1 MPFPL
6 DHYIEA
12 SHVDYKE
19 RLEEKKPRSW
29 LKSVSAFANTEGG
42 HLIFGVKN
50 EPREVVGLENPQAV
64 VSRLTELIKVRI
76 DPTPRYRVR
85 EVEIEGKSCVDLE
98 VQDGPAYPYYYA
110 FDGSHTAYVRHGD
123 QSEEATSRELNE
135 LILQG
140 MNQTFDAL
148 PSSYRVGD
156 VSFTLLAA
164 TFKNL
169 KKEDFDLEKDLP
181 SAGLVTDDGQI
192 TNGGLLL
199 CDQGVLKQSRI
210 FCTRWKGNYK
220 GSIEE
225 DALDDKEFQGAS
237 LITLLQNA
245 EDFVRNNSKNPWS
258 IRGMT
263 REERSDYPYK
273 AVREVLVNALIHRNY
288 QILGSEIHVEV
299 FDDRLE
305 ITSPGAFANIAHG
318 CNSVLA
324 TKTALQLADYTV
336 TEAGFG
342 ADLGAEKFLDIK
354 RPVLGKTPDA
364 VVIVATV
371 RALEYNGGASLQALK
386 DENLTELEN
395 GLQNLNRHIANMQ
408 RYGLPLVVAINHF
421 ATDTPAEIKLIEDN
435 CKARGVNVVVADA
448 WAKGGAGTLD
458 LAKEVVALAEQE
470 ASFTPLYDYQ
480 ATPKEKVETIA
491 TKVYGAGRVAFS
503 KKALNQLK
511 QFEKLG
517 WNDLPICIA
526 KTQYSFT
533 DDQTQLGAPE
543 GFTFHIREFVPKL
556 GAGFIVAL
564 AGNMLTMPG
573 LPKVPAA
580 VKMTIDA
587 EGKITGL
594 F

>member
-1 MPFPL
+1 MNLQTLKIKKRVGDTMPFPL

-85 EVEIEGKSCVDLE
+85 EVEIEGKPCVDLE

-305 ITSPGAFANIAHG
+305 ITSPGGMMNGRRVQDMDIRHIPSMRRNQVISDVFSRLGFMERRGSGIDRIL
-318 CNSVLA
+318 NSYVEVA
-324 TKTALQLADYTV
+324 QKPTFYSDSDFFIV
-336 TEAGFG
+336 T
-342 ADLGAEKFLDIK
+342 LPN
-354 RPVLGKTPDA
+354 RS
-364 VVIVATV
+364 VATPAQV
-371 RALEYNGGASLQALK
+371 SMESVETQPAKVSTSSKKVATSTLE
-386 DENLTELEN
+386 
-395 GLQNLNRHIANMQ
+395 
-408 RYGLPLVVAINHF
+408 V
-421 ATDTPAEIKLIEDN
+421 
-435 CKARGVNVVVADA
+435 
-448 WAKGGAGTLD
+448 
-458 LAKEVVALAEQE
+458 
-470 ASFTPLYDYQ
+470 
-480 ATPKEKVETIA
+480 ATPQEKVETSTLKVA
-491 TKVYGAGRVAFS
+491 TSQEKVATLEKEDMDSEVANF
-503 KKALNQLK
+503 KNQLDGTNFGSRTK
-511 QFEKLG
+511 EKTLG
-517 WNDLPICIA
+517 LF
-526 KTQYSFT
+526 KRYRYEYSFHSINVAQFF
-533 DDQTQLGAPE
+533 DVKISRANAIIRDLRRLGIVESPQY
-543 GFTFHIREFVPKL
+543 GVYQFIRK
-556 GAGFIVAL
+556 
-564 AGNMLTMPG
+564 
-573 LPKVPAA
+573 
-580 VKMTIDA
+580 
-587 EGKITGL
+587 
-594 F
+594 

>member
-1 MPFPL
+1 MNLQTLKIKKRAGDTMPFPL

-85 EVEIEGKSCVDLE
+85 EVEIEGKTCVDLE

-305 ITSPGAFANIAHG
+305 ITSPGGMMNGRRVQDMDIRHIPSMRRNQVISDVFSRLGFMERRGSGIDRIL
-318 CNSVLA
+318 NSYVEVA
-324 TKTALQLADYTV
+324 QKPTFYSDSDFFIV
-336 TEAGFG
+336 T
-342 ADLGAEKFLDIK
+342 LPN
-354 RPVLGKTPDA
+354 RS
-364 VVIVATV
+364 VATPAQV
-371 RALEYNGGASLQALK
+371 SMESVEAQPAKVSTSSK
-386 DENLTELEN
+386 K
-395 GLQNLNRHIANMQ
+395 
-408 RYGLPLVVAINHF
+408 VA
-421 ATDTPAEIKLIEDN
+421 TS
-435 CKARGVNVVVADA
+435 
-448 WAKGGAGTLD
+448 TL
-458 LAKEVVALAEQE
+458 EVVTPQE
-470 ASFTPLYDYQ
+470 KV
-480 ATPKEKVETIA
+480 ATSTLKVATSQEKVATSEKEDMDSEVANFKNQLDGTNFGSRTKEKT
-491 TKVYGAGRVAFS
+491 
-503 KKALNQLK
+503 
-511 QFEKLG
+511 LG
-517 WNDLPICIA
+517 LF
-526 KTQYSFT
+526 KRYRYEYSFHSINVAQFF
-533 DDQTQLGAPE
+533 DVKISRANAIIRDLRRLGIVESPQY
-543 GFTFHIREFVPKL
+543 GVYQFIRK
-556 GAGFIVAL
+556 
-564 AGNMLTMPG
+564 
-573 LPKVPAA
+573 
-580 VKMTIDA
+580 
-587 EGKITGL
+587 
-594 F
+594 

>member
-181 SAGLVTDDGQI
+181 SAELVTDDGQI
-192 TNGGLLL
+192 ANGGLLL

-305 ITSPGAFANIAHG
+305 ITSPGGMMNGRRVQDMDIRHIPSMRRNQVISDVFSRLGFMERRGSGIDRIL
-318 CNSVLA
+318 NSYVEVA
-324 TKTALQLADYTV
+324 QKPTFYSDSDFFIV
-336 TEAGFG
+336 T
-342 ADLGAEKFLDIK
+342 LPN
-354 RPVLGKTPDA
+354 RS
-364 VVIVATV
+364 VATPAQV
-371 RALEYNGGASLQALK
+371 SMESVEAQPAKVSTSSK
-386 DENLTELEN
+386 K
-395 GLQNLNRHIANMQ
+395 
-408 RYGLPLVVAINHF
+408 VA
-421 ATDTPAEIKLIEDN
+421 TS
-435 CKARGVNVVVADA
+435 
-448 WAKGGAGTLD
+448 TL
-458 LAKEVVALAEQE
+458 EVVTPQE
-470 ASFTPLYDYQ
+470 KV
-480 ATPKEKVETIA
+480 ATSTLKVATSQEKVATSEKEDMDSEVANFKNQLDGTNFGSRTKEKT
-491 TKVYGAGRVAFS
+491 
-503 KKALNQLK
+503 
-511 QFEKLG
+511 LG
-517 WNDLPICIA
+517 LF
-526 KTQYSFT
+526 KRYRYEYSFHSINVAQFF
-533 DDQTQLGAPE
+533 DVKISRANAIIRDLRRLGIVESPQY
-543 GFTFHIREFVPKL
+543 GVYQFIRK
-556 GAGFIVAL
+556 
-564 AGNMLTMPG
+564 
-573 LPKVPAA
+573 
-580 VKMTIDA
+580 
-587 EGKITGL
+587 
-594 F
+594 

>member
-1 MPFPL
+1 MNLQTLKIKKRAGDTMPFPL

-42 HLIFGVKN
+42 RLIFGVKN

-123 QSEEATSRELNE
+123 QSEEANSRELNE

-225 DALDDKEFQGAS
+225 DALDDKEFQSAS

-305 ITSPGAFANIAHG
+305 ITSPGGMMNGRRVQDMDIRHIPSMRRNQVISDVFSRLGFMERRGSGIDRIL
-318 CNSVLA
+318 NSYVEVAQKPTFYSDSDFFIVTLPNRSVA
-324 TKTALQLADYTV
+324 TPAQISMESVAS
-336 TEAGFG
+336 
-342 ADLGAEKFLDIK
+342 GAESAESAETSAESAETST
-354 RPVLGKTPDA
+354 VLHGMST
-364 VVIVATV
+364 
-371 RALEYNGGASLQALK
+371 
-386 DENLTELEN
+386 
-395 GLQNLNRHIANMQ
+395 
-408 RYGLPLVVAINHF
+408 
-421 ATDTPAEIKLIEDN
+421 
-435 CKARGVNVVVADA
+435 
-448 WAKGGAGTLD
+448 
-458 LAKEVVALAEQE
+458 
-470 ASFTPLYDYQ
+470 
-480 ATPKEKVETIA
+480 
-491 TKVYGAGRVAFS
+491 
-503 KKALNQLK
+503 
-511 QFEKLG
+511 
-517 WNDLPICIA
+517 
-526 KTQYSFT
+526 
-533 DDQTQLGAPE
+533 
-543 GFTFHIREFVPKL
+543 
-556 GAGFIVAL
+556 
-564 AGNMLTMPG
+564 
-573 LPKVPAA
+573 
-580 VKMTIDA
+580 DA
-587 EGKITGL
+587 EVSELCKRLDNTRLTASTKERTLELFKRYRYQYQFRSINVAQLYGVQKSRASSIIKNLIKHGL
-594 F
+594 VTSPEYGVYQFVKK

>member
-1 MPFPL
+1 MNLQTLKIKKRAGDTMPFPL

-305 ITSPGAFANIAHG
+305 ITSPGGMMNGRRVQDMDIRHIPSMRRNQVISDVFSRLGFMERRGSGIDRIL
-318 CNSVLA
+318 NSYVEVA
-324 TKTALQLADYTV
+324 QKPTFYSDSDFFIV
-336 TEAGFG
+336 T
-342 ADLGAEKFLDIK
+342 LPN
-354 RPVLGKTPDA
+354 RS
-364 VVIVATV
+364 VATPAQV
-371 RALEYNGGASLQALK
+371 SMESVEAQPAKVSTSSKKVATSTLE
-386 DENLTELEN
+386 
-395 GLQNLNRHIANMQ
+395 
-408 RYGLPLVVAINHF
+408 V
-421 ATDTPAEIKLIEDN
+421 
-435 CKARGVNVVVADA
+435 
-448 WAKGGAGTLD
+448 
-458 LAKEVVALAEQE
+458 
-470 ASFTPLYDYQ
+470 
-480 ATPKEKVETIA
+480 ATPQEKVATSQEKVATSTLKVATSQEKVATSEKEDMDSEVANFKNQLDGTNFGSRTKEKT
-491 TKVYGAGRVAFS
+491 
-503 KKALNQLK
+503 
-511 QFEKLG
+511 LG
-517 WNDLPICIA
+517 LF
-526 KTQYSFT
+526 KRYRYEYSFHSINVAQFF
-533 DDQTQLGAPE
+533 DVKISRANAIIRDLRRLGIVESPQY
-543 GFTFHIREFVPKL
+543 GVYQFIR
-556 GAGFIVAL
+556 
-564 AGNMLTMPG
+564 T
-573 LPKVPAA
+573 
-580 VKMTIDA
+580 
-587 EGKITGL
+587 
-594 F
+594 

>member
-1 MPFPL
+1 MNLQTLKIKKRAGDTMPFPL

-305 ITSPGAFANIAHG
+305 ITSPGGMMNGRRVQDMDIRHIPSMRRNQVISDVFSRLGFMERRGSGIDRIL
-318 CNSVLA
+318 NSYVEVA
-324 TKTALQLADYTV
+324 QKPTFYSDSDFFIV
-336 TEAGFG
+336 T
-342 ADLGAEKFLDIK
+342 LPN
-354 RPVLGKTPDA
+354 RS
-364 VVIVATV
+364 VATPAQISMESV
-371 RALEYNGGASLQALK
+371 EAQPAKVSTSSKKVATSTLE
-386 DENLTELEN
+386 
-395 GLQNLNRHIANMQ
+395 
-408 RYGLPLVVAINHF
+408 V
-421 ATDTPAEIKLIEDN
+421 
-435 CKARGVNVVVADA
+435 
-448 WAKGGAGTLD
+448 
-458 LAKEVVALAEQE
+458 
-470 ASFTPLYDYQ
+470 
-480 ATPKEKVETIA
+480 ATPQEKVETSTLKVA
-491 TKVYGAGRVAFS
+491 TSQEKVATSEKEDMDSEVANF
-503 KKALNQLK
+503 KNQLDGTNFGSRTK
-511 QFEKLG
+511 EKTLG
-517 WNDLPICIA
+517 LF
-526 KTQYSFT
+526 KRYRYEYSFHSINVAQFF
-533 DDQTQLGAPE
+533 DVKISRANAIIRDLRRLGMVESPQY
-543 GFTFHIREFVPKL
+543 GVYQFIRK
-556 GAGFIVAL
+556 
-564 AGNMLTMPG
+564 
-573 LPKVPAA
+573 
-580 VKMTIDA
+580 
-587 EGKITGL
+587 
-594 F
+594 

>member
-1 MPFPL
+1 MNLQTLKIKKRAGDTMPFPL

-98 VQDGPAYPYYYA
+98 VQNGPAYPYYYA

-305 ITSPGAFANIAHG
+305 ITSPGGMMNGRRVQDMDIRHIPSMRRNQVISDVFSRLGFMERRGSGIDRIL
-318 CNSVLA
+318 NSYVEVA
-324 TKTALQLADYTV
+324 QKPTFYSDSDFFIV
-336 TEAGFG
+336 T
-342 ADLGAEKFLDIK
+342 LPN
-354 RPVLGKTPDA
+354 RS
-364 VVIVATV
+364 VATPAQV
-371 RALEYNGGASLQALK
+371 SMESVEAQPAKVSTSSKKVATSTLE
-386 DENLTELEN
+386 
-395 GLQNLNRHIANMQ
+395 
-408 RYGLPLVVAINHF
+408 V
-421 ATDTPAEIKLIEDN
+421 
-435 CKARGVNVVVADA
+435 
-448 WAKGGAGTLD
+448 
-458 LAKEVVALAEQE
+458 
-470 ASFTPLYDYQ
+470 
-480 ATPKEKVETIA
+480 ATPQEKVETSTLKVA
-491 TKVYGAGRVAFS
+491 TSQEKVATSEKEDMDSEVANF
-503 KKALNQLK
+503 KNQLDGTNFGSRTK
-511 QFEKLG
+511 EKTLG
-517 WNDLPICIA
+517 LF
-526 KTQYSFT
+526 KRYRYEYSFHSINVAQFF
-533 DDQTQLGAPE
+533 DVKISRANAIIRDLRRLGIVESPQY
-543 GFTFHIREFVPKL
+543 GVYQFIRK
-556 GAGFIVAL
+556 
-564 AGNMLTMPG
+564 
-573 LPKVPAA
+573 
-580 VKMTIDA
+580 
-587 EGKITGL
+587 
-594 F
+594 

>member
-1 MPFPL
+1 MNRIAGDTMPFPL

-305 ITSPGAFANIAHG
+305 ITSPGGMMNGRRVQDMDIRHIPSMRRNQVISDAFSRLGFMERRGSGIDRIL
-318 CNSVLA
+318 NSYVEVA
-324 TKTALQLADYTV
+324 QKPTFYSDSDFFIV
-336 TEAGFG
+336 T
-342 ADLGAEKFLDIK
+342 LPN
-354 RPVLGKTPDA
+354 RS
-364 VVIVATV
+364 VATPAQV
-371 RALEYNGGASLQALK
+371 SMESVETQ
-386 DENLTELEN
+386 
-395 GLQNLNRHIANMQ
+395 
-408 RYGLPLVVAINHF
+408 
-421 ATDTPAEIKLIEDN
+421 PAEVSTSSK
-435 CKARGVNVVVADA
+435 KVATS
-448 WAKGGAGTLD
+448 TL
-458 LAKEVVALAEQE
+458 EV
-470 ASFTPLYDYQ
+470 
-480 ATPKEKVETIA
+480 ATPQEKVETSTLKVA
-491 TKVYGAGRVAFS
+491 TSQEKVATSEKEDMDSEVANF
-503 KKALNQLK
+503 KIQLNETSFGSRTK
-511 QFEKLG
+511 EKTLG
-517 WNDLPICIA
+517 LF
-526 KTQYSFT
+526 KRYRYEYSFHSINVAQFF
-533 DDQTQLGAPE
+533 DVKISRANAIIRDLRRLGIVESPQY
-543 GFTFHIREFVPKL
+543 GVYQFIRK
-556 GAGFIVAL
+556 
-564 AGNMLTMPG
+564 
-573 LPKVPAA
+573 
-580 VKMTIDA
+580 
-587 EGKITGL
+587 
-594 F
+594 

>member
-299 FDDRLE
+299 AQKPTFYSDSDFF
-305 ITSPGAFANIAHG
+305 I
-318 CNSVLA
+318 
-324 TKTALQLADYTV
+324 V
-336 TEAGFG
+336 T
-342 ADLGAEKFLDIK
+342 LPN
-354 RPVLGKTPDA
+354 RS
-364 VVIVATV
+364 VATPAQV
-371 RALEYNGGASLQALK
+371 SMESVETQ
-386 DENLTELEN
+386 
-395 GLQNLNRHIANMQ
+395 
-408 RYGLPLVVAINHF
+408 
-421 ATDTPAEIKLIEDN
+421 PAEVSTSSK
-435 CKARGVNVVVADA
+435 KVATS
-448 WAKGGAGTLD
+448 TL
-458 LAKEVVALAEQE
+458 EV
-470 ASFTPLYDYQ
+470 
-480 ATPKEKVETIA
+480 ATPQEKVETSTLKVA
-491 TKVYGAGRVAFS
+491 TSQEKVATSEKEDMDSEVANF
-503 KKALNQLK
+503 KIQLNETSFGSRTK
-511 QFEKLG
+511 EKTLG
-517 WNDLPICIA
+517 LF
-526 KTQYSFT
+526 KRYRYEYSFHSINVAQFF
-533 DDQTQLGAPE
+533 DVKISRANAIIRDLRRLGIVESPQY
-543 GFTFHIREFVPKL
+543 GVYQFIRK
-556 GAGFIVAL
+556 
-564 AGNMLTMPG
+564 
-573 LPKVPAA
+573 
-580 VKMTIDA
+580 
-587 EGKITGL
+587 
-594 F
+594 

>member
-1 MPFPL
+1 MNLQTLKIKKRAGDTMPFPL

-42 HLIFGVKN
+42 RLIFGVKN

-305 ITSPGAFANIAHG
+305 ITSPGGMMNGRRVQDMDIRHIPSMRRNQVISDVFSRLGFMERRGSGIDRIL
-318 CNSVLA
+318 NSYVEVA
-324 TKTALQLADYTV
+324 QKPTFYSDSDFFIV
-336 TEAGFG
+336 T
-342 ADLGAEKFLDIK
+342 LPN
-354 RPVLGKTPDA
+354 RS
-364 VVIVATV
+364 VATPAQV
-371 RALEYNGGASLQALK
+371 SMESVEAQPAKVSTSSKKVATSTLE
-386 DENLTELEN
+386 
-395 GLQNLNRHIANMQ
+395 
-408 RYGLPLVVAINHF
+408 V
-421 ATDTPAEIKLIEDN
+421 
-435 CKARGVNVVVADA
+435 
-448 WAKGGAGTLD
+448 
-458 LAKEVVALAEQE
+458 
-470 ASFTPLYDYQ
+470 
-480 ATPKEKVETIA
+480 ATPQEKVETSTLKVA
-491 TKVYGAGRVAFS
+491 TSQEKVATSEKEDMDSEVANF
-503 KKALNQLK
+503 KNQLDGTNFGSRTK
-511 QFEKLG
+511 EKTLG
-517 WNDLPICIA
+517 LF
-526 KTQYSFT
+526 KRYRYEYSFHSINVAQFF
-533 DDQTQLGAPE
+533 DVKISRANAIIRDLRRLGIVESPQY
-543 GFTFHIREFVPKL
+543 GVYQFIRK
-556 GAGFIVAL
+556 
-564 AGNMLTMPG
+564 
-573 LPKVPAA
+573 
-580 VKMTIDA
+580 
-587 EGKITGL
+587 
-594 F
+594 

>member
-1 MPFPL
+1 MNLQTLKIKKRAGDTMPFPL

-123 QSEEATSRELNE
+123 QSEEANSRELNE

-299 FDDRLE
+299 AQKPTFYSDSDFFIVTLPNRSVATPAQVSME
-305 ITSPGAFANIAHG
+305 SVASDSEKVSTSEKKVSTSP
-318 CNSVLA
+318 
-324 TKTALQLADYTV
+324 
-336 TEAGFG
+336 
-342 ADLGAEKFLDIK
+342 LD
-354 RPVLGKTPDA
+354 VST
-364 VVIVATV
+364 
-371 RALEYNGGASLQALK
+371 S
-386 DENLTELEN
+386 
-395 GLQNLNRHIANMQ
+395 
-408 RYGLPLVVAINHF
+408 
-421 ATDTPAEIKLIEDN
+421 
-435 CKARGVNVVVADA
+435 
-448 WAKGGAGTLD
+448 
-458 LAKEVVALAEQE
+458 
-470 ASFTPLYDYQ
+470 
-480 ATPKEKVETIA
+480 KEKVSTLMQAEAKRDKEIA
-491 TKVYGAGRVAFS
+491 DFSKMVDTLPLANSTKV
-503 KKALNQLK
+503 
-511 QFEKLG
+511 
-517 WNDLPICIA
+517 
-526 KTQYSFT
+526 
-533 DDQTQLGAPE
+533 
-543 GFTFHIREFVPKL
+543 
-556 GAGFIVAL
+556 
-564 AGNMLTMPG
+564 
-573 LPKVPAA
+573 
-580 VKMTIDA
+580 
-587 EGKITGL
+587 KITKL
-594 F
+594 FKKYGYRYTFNTNNVENVFEVKEARARVVVRQMREYGFVKKEQFGVYRFVKE

>member
-1 MPFPL
+1 MICP
-6 DHYIEA
+6 
-12 SHVDYKE
+12 S
-19 RLEEKKPRSW
+19 
-29 LKSVSAFANTEGG
+29 SVT
-42 HLIFGVKN
+42 
-50 EPREVVGLENPQAV
+50 NPA
-64 VSRLTELIKVRI
+64 
-76 DPTPRYRVR
+76 
-85 EVEIEGKSCVDLE
+85 EGKSCVDLE

-305 ITSPGAFANIAHG
+305 ITSPGGMMNGRRVQDMDIRHIPSMRRNQVISDVFSRLGFMERRGSGIDRIL
-318 CNSVLA
+318 NSYVEVA
-324 TKTALQLADYTV
+324 QKPTFYSDSDFFIV
-336 TEAGFG
+336 T
-342 ADLGAEKFLDIK
+342 LPN
-354 RPVLGKTPDA
+354 RS
-364 VVIVATV
+364 VATPAQV
-371 RALEYNGGASLQALK
+371 SMESVASG
-386 DENLTELEN
+386 EES
-395 GLQNLNRHIANMQ
+395 
-408 RYGLPLVVAINHF
+408 
-421 ATDTPAEIKLIEDN
+421 AE
-435 CKARGVNVVVADA
+435 
-448 WAKGGAGTLD
+448 TS
-458 LAKEVVALAEQE
+458 AES
-470 ASFTPLYDYQ
+470 A
-480 ATPKEKVETIA
+480 ETS
-491 TKVYGAGRVAFS
+491 TVLHGMS
-503 KKALNQLK
+503 
-511 QFEKLG
+511 
-517 WNDLPICIA
+517 
-526 KTQYSFT
+526 T
-533 DDQTQLGAPE
+533 
-543 GFTFHIREFVPKL
+543 
-556 GAGFIVAL
+556 
-564 AGNMLTMPG
+564 
-573 LPKVPAA
+573 
-580 VKMTIDA
+580 DA
-587 EGKITGL
+587 EVSELCKRLDNTRLTASTKERTLELFKRYRYQYQFRSINVAQLYGVQKSRASSIIKNLIKHGL
-594 F
+594 VTSPEYGVYQFVKK

>member
-1 MPFPL
+1 MNLQTLKIKKRAGDTMPFPL

-64 VSRLTELIKVRI
+64 ISRLTELIKVRI

-305 ITSPGAFANIAHG
+305 ITSPGGMMNGRRVQDMDIRHIPSMRRNQVISDVFSRLGFMERRGSGIDRIL
-318 CNSVLA
+318 NSYVEVA
-324 TKTALQLADYTV
+324 QKPTFYSDSDFFIV
-336 TEAGFG
+336 T
-342 ADLGAEKFLDIK
+342 LPN
-354 RPVLGKTPDA
+354 RS
-364 VVIVATV
+364 VATPAQV
-371 RALEYNGGASLQALK
+371 SMESVEAQPAKVSTSSKKVATSTLE
-386 DENLTELEN
+386 
-395 GLQNLNRHIANMQ
+395 
-408 RYGLPLVVAINHF
+408 V
-421 ATDTPAEIKLIEDN
+421 
-435 CKARGVNVVVADA
+435 
-448 WAKGGAGTLD
+448 
-458 LAKEVVALAEQE
+458 
-470 ASFTPLYDYQ
+470 
-480 ATPKEKVETIA
+480 ATPQEKVETSTLKVA
-491 TKVYGAGRVAFS
+491 TSQEKVATSEKEDMDSEVANF
-503 KKALNQLK
+503 KNQLDGTNFGSRTK
-511 QFEKLG
+511 EKTLG
-517 WNDLPICIA
+517 LF
-526 KTQYSFT
+526 KRYRYEYSFHSINVAQFF
-533 DDQTQLGAPE
+533 DVKISRANAIIRDLRRLGIVESPQY
-543 GFTFHIREFVPKL
+543 GVYQFIRK
-556 GAGFIVAL
+556 
-564 AGNMLTMPG
+564 
-573 LPKVPAA
+573 
-580 VKMTIDA
+580 
-587 EGKITGL
+587 
-594 F
+594 